1 MRSAQGLAV
10 RAALA
15 CALLASVGCFRP
27 KILSYGYRCGDSG
40 ACPDNFTCDK
50 LIGYCLQ
57 SGTDAGAPT
66 GTGGKGGQ
74 GGQAGKPGTGG
85 TGAVDAGAPDR
96 PCTGQVAM
104 ATCPQADAG
113 TGTCDPVCN
122 TGCGQCYQKCS
133 VSSSGGL
140 TCNDLYNPNPNN
152 PQSDASG
159 AAGLL
164 RFNEPSQ
171 SFGRRPT
178 TARRERSV
186 SLVAPAQGAV
196 TSSVGQRPIARA
208 EQVARAMRG
217 PIRFVTSRQW
227 RAIRFRPRAYR
238 RIAPRGLS
246 CYLSSGGHTI
256 CDCQFDR
263 VGSLA
268 TSTGRPGD
276 PCNHSRDCLSGSVCL
291 NEIGFFEELLQN
303 LPVARRRRDRPQLPQ
318 WLYASAWRGWWNAVR
333 LVQQPAGATTEA
345 PGPMKCLRWAV
356 AMLLGAALFATAC
369 YSRTFSRAGSRAAK
383 AVPVPIT
390 SSAIW

>member
-152 PQSDASG
+152 PNPTPL
-159 AAGLL
+159 GLL
-164 RFNEPSQ
+164 AYCDSTSPANPLGETDDCAPGTVCIAGSTCPRRCYQFCRTTTDCQGGASCTRDAGAYSFCDVPPMACNPIPTSGLPSNCP
-171 SFGRRPT
+171 S
-178 TARRERSV
+178 
-186 SLVAPAQGAV
+186 
-196 TSSVGQRPIARA
+196 
-208 EQVARAMRG
+208 
-217 PIRFVTSRQW
+217 
-227 RAIRFRPRAYR
+227 
-238 RIAPRGLS
+238 GLS

-291 NEIGFFEELLQN
+291 NEIGFSKNCYKICL
-303 LPVARRRRDRPQLPQ
+303 LPVDGGTDPNCLSGCMPLPGADGGTP
-318 WLYASAWRGWWNAVR
+318 YGWCNN
-333 LVQQPAGATTEA
+333 
-345 PGPMKCLRWAV
+345 
-356 AMLLGAALFATAC
+356 
-369 YSRTFSRAGSRAAK
+369 
-383 AVPVPIT
+383 
-390 SSAIW
+390 